1 MHLLC
6 RLLFNNKKNFMSFD
20 FSFRRLQLLVRKQWL
35 ENRRFYM
42 LSFTTIAILVALSI
56 LLFWFLPGGSE
67 YEEGELMIFYLVG
80 LFVINS
86 IFASMAFQA
95 LGNKEKGQYVL
106 TLPATHGEKLINALL
121 FSMLFF
127 PVVYSAIFWVLESI
141 AVQLVMLKGAKI
153 HRFTD
158 FANPHNVIIVLA
170 IYLAVTSLFL
180 LGSVYFK
187 RYAFIK
193 TVIVSAAIFSLY
205 AYLINVL
212 GKSLVPD
219 GFRWEFQKVF
229 NYNPLGKNSPV
240 YYEYSLDRWA
250 EAGTL
255 FLVKYIWAP
264 FFWFVTWFR
273 LKEKEI

>member
-1 MHLLC
+1 
-6 RLLFNNKKNFMSFD
+6 MSFD

-264 FFWFVTWFR
+264 FFWFVTWLR